1 MLEAALH
8 KQLRDFPLDLKIQA
22 KPGEIMVL
30 MGENGAGKSTVLN
43 ILSGLLMP
51 DAGSIRLNGRDLYCS
66 TTSICVPVESRR
78 IGYVLQNSA
87 VFPHLS
93 VSENIA
99 YGMKARHMHK
109 DRIAEQVD
117 HWMGLMDIRNLAGI
131 KAGKL
136 SGGQKQRVAIA
147 RALAIEPE
155 LLMLD
160 EPFTALDADSTATLK
175 RHLRTYVR
183 DLQIPCILVTH
194 RLTDT
199 QDIGDA
205 ACTITR
211 GTISWQEHPC
221 NLPESGCRNMDLMIS
236 GDNYVEIGIVK

>member
-8 KQLRDFPLDLKIQA
+8 KQLRDFSLDLKIQA

-66 TTSICVPVESRR
+66 TTSICVPVESRC

-93 VSENIA
+93 VSDNVA

-109 DRIAEQVD
+109 DQIAEHVD
-117 HWMGLMDIRNLAGI
+117 HWMGIVDIRDLADI

-147 RALAIEPE
+147 RALAIDPD

-160 EPFTALDADSTATLK
+160 EPLTALDTESRQSVQEAV
-175 RHLRTYVR
+175 RTCVS
-183 DLQIPCILVTH
+183 DLQIPCLVVTH
-194 RLTDT
+194 RVTDACELGDRVYLLNLGVN
-199 QDIGDA
+199 QWEGLPSDIPSSGVK
-205 ACTITR
+205 
-211 GTISWQEHPC
+211 
-221 NLPESGCRNMDLMIS
+221 LPT
-236 GDNYVEIGIVK
+236 